1 MAQKKVLIIG
11 GPDEAFDAG
20 RLKARLEPK
29 FPSLRFL
36 ASRDP
41 AAALES
47 APEAQAM
54 VGYGHHFSDA
64 LLERAPKLEWIQS
77 LTTGT
82 DAILRLKSLKAGVV
96 VTSTAG
102 MHAPQ
107 MSEMAFLHMLVLAR
121 NYVRML
127 DNQRSAR
134 WERWPQP
141 LLYQKTVVILG
152 VGAIA
157 LGLAKRCRAFEMQV
171 IGVSATPR
179 ALPEFDRIL
188 PRSELERAAG
198 LADFLVALVPL
209 SDATRHIVDA
219 RVFAAMKPSAY
230 FINLARGGVCDEEAL
245 LAALKE
251 GLIAGAGLD
260 VFQNDPL
267 PRDHPLWSAPGVI
280 ITPRLGG
287 ISDIYQQQFLP
298 YLDANLGCYAEG
310 RPGDMLNVVAH

>member
-1 MAQKKVLIIG
+1 MPQKTVLIIG
-11 GPDEAFDAG
+11 GPDEQFDAG

-29 FPSLRFL
+29 FPALRLL

-41 AAALES
+41 SDALTL
-47 APEAQAM
+47 AREASAM
-54 VGYGHHFSDA
+54 VGYGHHFGEA
-64 LLERAPKLEWIQS
+64 LLERAPNLEWIQS

-82 DAILRLKSLKAGVV
+82 DAILKLRSLKPSVI

-121 NYVRML
+121 DYVRML
-127 DNQRSAR
+127 DNQRSGT

-141 LLYQKTVVILG
+141 LLYRKTVVILG

-157 LGLAKRCRAFEMQV
+157 LGLAKRCRAFEMEV
-171 IGVSATPR
+171 IGVSSTPR
-179 ALPEFDRIL
+179 ALPDFARVM
-188 PRSELERAAG
+188 PRSELERAAA
-198 LADFLVALVPL
+198 LADFLIALVPL
-209 SDATRHIVDA
+209 SPETRHIVNA
-219 RVFAAMKPSAY
+219 KVFAAMKPSAY
-230 FINLARGGVCDEEAL
+230 FVNLARGGVCDEDALIEAL
-245 LAALKE
+245 KQKR
-251 GLIAGAGLD
+251 IAGAGLD

-267 PRDHPLWSAPGVI
+267 PREHPLWSAPNVI

-298 YLDANLGCYAEG
+298 YLEANLAAFAAD

>member
-20 RLKARLEPK
+20 RLKARLESK
-29 FPSLRFL
+29 FPSLRFF

-41 AAALES
+41 SDALEAANEAQAMIGYAHHFSEALLES
-47 APEAQAM
+47 AP
-54 VGYGHHFSDA
+54 
-64 LLERAPKLEWIQS
+64 RLEWIQS

-82 DAILRLKSLKAGVV
+82 DAILRLKTLKASVI

-102 MHAPQ
+102 LHAPQ

-127 DNQRSAR
+127 DNQRSGT

-141 LLYQKTVVILG
+141 LLYRKTVVILG

-157 LGLAKRCRAFEMQV
+157 LGLAKRCRAFEMEV

-188 PRSELERAAG
+188 PRGELERAAG

-209 SDATRHIVDA
+209 SDATRHIVNA
-219 RVFAAMKPSAY
+219 RVFAAMKPGAY

-245 LAALKE
+245 LAALAQKR
-251 GLIAGAGLD
+251 IAGAGLD